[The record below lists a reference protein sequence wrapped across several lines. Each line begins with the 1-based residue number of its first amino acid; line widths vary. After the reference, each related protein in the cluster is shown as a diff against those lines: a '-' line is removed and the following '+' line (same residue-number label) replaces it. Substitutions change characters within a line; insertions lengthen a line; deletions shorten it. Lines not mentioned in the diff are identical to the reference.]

1 MGCRNLTDDGLREL
15 ATLKRIEE
23 LNLWGGGKWTDNVLA
38 GLVCGSFQTL
48 KVLELRFCKQVTNGT
63 ISAIASNC
71 DRIERLGLA
80 YCTALTDHAL
90 DTLLENCPKLVW
102 LNVRDCPQIST
113 AARTRFMEK
122 RPFCHLLFN
131 KIV

>member
-1 MGCRNLTDDGLREL
+1 ML
-15 ATLKRIEE
+15 ADLIRASINK
-23 LNLWGGGKWTDNVLA
+23 
-38 GLVCGSFQTL
+38 L
-48 KVLELRFCKQVTNGT
+48 KVLELRFCKQVTDRT
-63 ISAIASNC
+63 ITAIASNC
-71 DRIERLGLA
+71 DDIERLGLA
-80 YCTALTDHAL
+80 YCTSLSDHAL
-90 DTLLENCPKLVW
+90 DVLLDTCPKLIW